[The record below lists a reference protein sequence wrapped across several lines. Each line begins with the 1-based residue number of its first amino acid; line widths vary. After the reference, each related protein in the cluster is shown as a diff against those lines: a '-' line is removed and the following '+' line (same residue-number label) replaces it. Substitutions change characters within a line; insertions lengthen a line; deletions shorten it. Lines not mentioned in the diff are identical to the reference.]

1 MVWMDWIWGWHGI
14 CEVGYG
20 AIYTWPD
27 EDEDEESDNDDDGDD
42 KDYDDACLGSGDS
55 RKNAS

>member
-1 MVWMDWIWGWHGI
+1 MDWIWGQDGL

-27 EDEDEESDNDDDGDD
+27 EDEDEESDNDDNGDD
-42 KDYDDACLGSGDS
+42 KDYDDARLGSGDS